1 MKNKPHY
8 TKAGKLYTGK
18 THKMSD
24 GSFHTGAKHTKNS
37 QVLTHKKPKK
47 KRA

>member
-8 TKAGKLYTGK
+8 TKAGKLFTGK

-37 QVLTHKKPKK
+37 KLLTHKKPKK
-47 KRA
+47 KNA